1 MSTSSWQT
9 ISNDGAGY
17 KSMRA
22 LCAVVVL
29 DLMVRPVKGIFL
41 GKKLMLL
48 KHSLTLFTQLLL
60 QRRILSVL
68 NNESSVVMAALDT
81 SVTDAKIQVA
91 AMQSAISSCWN
102 DSLPKALAALSFSPS
117 EIDGYVLQVRMV
129 LLEWLVI
136 YTVEF
141 IVHTILHVCASSNGW
156 RQSNYSK

>member
-48 KHSLTLFTQLLL
+48 KHSLTLFTHLL

-68 NNESSVVMAALDT
+68 DNQSSVVMAALDT

-102 DSLPKALAALSFSPS
+102 DSLPEALAALSPSPS
-117 EIDGYVLQVRMV
+117 EIDGFVLQVR
-129 LLEWLVI
+129 
-136 YTVEF
+136 F
-141 IVHTILHVCASSNGW
+141 
-156 RQSNYSK
+156 